1 MLASLEYSANV
12 ARVTAASYERVK
24 SVIPAIEWPT
34 HAPYVAAINDLKK
47 QRNAVVL
54 AHNYQTPEIFH
65 CVADISGDSL
75 ALAKRAV
82 ETDAEVIVLAGVHF
96 MAETAK
102 LLNPDKIVVIPDE
115 RAGCSLAESITAADV
130 RQLRQK
136 HPGVPVVTYVNTSA
150 EVKAESDI
158 CCTSGNAVEIVESL
172 GVDKV
177 IFLPDEYLAAY
188 VAQQT
193 EVEIISWQ
201 GTRPGEIFHCVADIS
216 GDSLALAKRAVET
229 DAEVIVL
236 AGVHFMAETAKLLN
250 PDKIVVIPDER
261 AGCSLAES
269 ITAADVRQLRQKHP
283 GVPVVTYVNTSAEV
297 KAESD
302 ICCTSGNAVEIVESL
317 GVDKVIF
324 LPDEYL
330 AAYVAQQTEVEIIS
344 WQGHCEVHE
353 RFTAQELE
361 EYRRNYAQLT
371 IIAHPECPPDVLS
384 AADFV
389 GSTAQMQ
396 NYVQTNRPTRVL
408 MVTECSMSD
417 NVAAN
422 ITDVEFI
429 RPCNL
434 CPHMKRITLANIY
447 QALETLE
454 PRVEID
460 PSVAKR
466 ARIAVERML
475 SPGR

>member
-1 MLASLEYSANV
+1 MVANLEYSSDLAKK
-12 ARVTAASYERVK
+12 TAAAYERVK
-24 SVIPAIEWPT
+24 SVIPAIEWPV

-47 QRNAVVL
+47 RRNAVVL

-75 ALAKRAV
+75 ALAKRAA

-102 LLNPDKIVVIPDE
+102 LLNPDKIVLIPDE
-115 RAGCSLAESITAADV
+115 RAGCSLAESITADDV
-130 RQLRQK
+130 RQLRQQ

-150 EVKAESDI
+150 AVKAESDI

-193 EVEIISWQ
+193 NVEIISWR
-201 GTRPGEIFHCVADIS
+201 GR
-216 GDSLALAKRAVET
+216 
-229 DAEVIVL
+229 
-236 AGVHFMAETAKLLN
+236 
-250 PDKIVVIPDER
+250 
-261 AGCSLAES
+261 
-269 ITAADVRQLRQKHP
+269 
-283 GVPVVTYVNTSAEV
+283 
-297 KAESD
+297 
-302 ICCTSGNAVEIVESL
+302 
-317 GVDKVIF
+317 
-324 LPDEYL
+324 
-330 AAYVAQQTEVEIIS
+330 
-344 WQGHCEVHE
+344 CEVHE
-353 RFTAQELE
+353 RFTASELE
-361 EYRRNYAQLT
+361 EYRQNYDQLT
-371 IIAHPECPPDVLS
+371 IIAHPECPPEVLS
-384 AADFV
+384 VADFV

-396 NYVQTNRPTRVL
+396 HYVQSERPTRVL

-417 NVAAN
+417 NVAAD

-460 PSVAKR
+460 PSVAGR

-475 SPGR
+475 SPGG

>member
-1 MLASLEYSANV
+1 MVANLEYSSDLAKK
-12 ARVTAASYERVK
+12 TAAAYERVK
-24 SVIPAIEWPT
+24 SVIPAIEWPV

-47 QRNAVVL
+47 RRNAVVL

-75 ALAKRAV
+75 ALAKRAA

-102 LLNPDKIVVIPDE
+102 LLNPDKIVLIPDE
-115 RAGCSLAESITAADV
+115 RAGCSLAESITADDV
-130 RQLRQK
+130 RQLRQQ

-150 EVKAESDI
+150 AVKAESDI

-193 EVEIISWQ
+193 HVEIISWR
-201 GTRPGEIFHCVADIS
+201 GR
-216 GDSLALAKRAVET
+216 
-229 DAEVIVL
+229 
-236 AGVHFMAETAKLLN
+236 
-250 PDKIVVIPDER
+250 
-261 AGCSLAES
+261 
-269 ITAADVRQLRQKHP
+269 
-283 GVPVVTYVNTSAEV
+283 
-297 KAESD
+297 
-302 ICCTSGNAVEIVESL
+302 
-317 GVDKVIF
+317 
-324 LPDEYL
+324 
-330 AAYVAQQTEVEIIS
+330 
-344 WQGHCEVHE
+344 CEVHE
-353 RFTAQELE
+353 RFTASELE
-361 EYRRNYAQLT
+361 EYRQNYDQLT
-371 IIAHPECPPDVLS
+371 IIAHPECPPEVLS
-384 AADFV
+384 VADFV

-396 NYVQTNRPTRVL
+396 HYVQSERPTRVL

-417 NVAAN
+417 NVAAD

-460 PSVAKR
+460 PSVAGR

-475 SPGR
+475 SPGG